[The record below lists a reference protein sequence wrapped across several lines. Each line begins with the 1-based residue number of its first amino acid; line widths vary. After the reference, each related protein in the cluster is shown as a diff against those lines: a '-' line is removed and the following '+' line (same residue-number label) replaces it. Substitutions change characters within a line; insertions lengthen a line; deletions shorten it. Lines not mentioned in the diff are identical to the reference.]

1 MNRSE
6 RRRIRRM
13 QIENEKRERR
23 ERTGSNIKKAIGATV
38 GVGAVYAGFKYRDEL
53 TDIAQIATS
62 RAAEEIGRRTGNKD
76 FQRKVQETKNVMEAV
91 SKTYNQERGGALDT
105 FTNLAKNIRPGK
117 TEDAI
122 RRRTELLNRSL
133 TESIRQNSVPSDV
146 RDSMREMRG
155 RNSDVYNKAVLRN
168 LENVLDDDKFKDV
181 LGGRKE
187 ELIAIARDSTK
198 KRNENLFRY
207 SDARD
212 SDEVDEVIISKLREF
227 NQNSERTIDLNFKDD
242 NDILE
247 TAKSFDEAIRET
259 KRVTRE
265 QRDSFETD
273 YLNKRLQSHR
283 KVDGIR
289 DNIYA
294 QEKLAEEAIRFRSI
308 QEKGSQPIRGARKGL
323 QERGWQPLTM
333 ADARERFA
341 ERDGRLFLDR
351 DASEGQTIDALF
363 SPEYKAQGGLAD
375 RFRKSGRLLGV
386 SDDIID
392 STVFSQDLYINS
404 QTNEI
409 LNIGSTEKL
418 FEDTLDFLQD
428 NFQVPVI
435 GVNPIDLLQ
444 RTHKRQQSGLPGSAI
459 YRAGDVSAFTEDTLE
474 MVQDLHSRNENSTG
488 VLAKDYVHIGDKIYD
503 GNIIENIF
511 SSESGSV
518 YDSFINQLDEN
529 LVAEGYQ
536 ILNTRR
542 GSARDFADVRS
553 RRQTSVGDP
562 NVLQRFFA
570 LDTGQETI
578 LSDLKQTLNNFEDA
592 NFGQNQVAAI
602 LRDYH
607 LEDYDQATRR
617 IQDVASKLE
626 RTATPLSKE
635 TASEVHDI
643 LANAISSNTLNPELT
658 SEMFET
664 QEGLMEAARWIGS
677 IKTTDLPEEV
687 GRRTLYD
694 LRDEIKR
701 NYEFAK
707 ENPEDFFSRKTYLF
721 DNNLFEN
728 DFTNVTGSDKP
739 RVFTGEDR
747 LRGLIESYGV
757 LSAEQRGIS
766 FEDEIQGSL
775 LKNKDSILEE
785 LSQLT
790 TSTEVQFFGKRLSNV
805 STLKERVGLAE
816 EWNDY
821 FHDNDKYMS
830 LLQTMGRV
838 EPFGSKGIE
847 TAYESVTGTNYMPIK
862 KHRGILRGIN
872 ETYNQMSEG
881 EGVGLDPVIEL
892 LGDAVNPLTGHKEV
906 TSGSIT
912 PWRMLNNLNRRVEK
926 YGLGLPS
933 DMRQSP
939 AGIIGNMS
947 VNRLL
952 KPIMAYQT
960 IKSLDDFFL
969 QGAGRRQAVQGYAN
983 MHTSMAG
990 VRDRL
995 GLTRLS
1001 KDLTTYVPGM
1011 EHLRGSPIG
1020 MAARGLS
1027 FGLLGDDRSQ
1037 EEVVDYY
1044 QSGEDPIRKGRW
1056 WELGS
1061 TTPWIGGRIEYY
1073 RPNLYRRVMSD
1084 YEYTDTMYGSRSEYW
1099 SNHWMPNIYNPLAPV
1114 NHFLLRPYHYEEKH
1128 RDSRPYA
1135 VTGGFPVLQGIPIIG
1150 PAVDGVVSSVL
1161 KPSQEHPGLRKA
1173 HRQYLRAENERLISA
1188 YTGVNAPGLL
1198 SITPKG
1204 KVNLTTNAPEVNI
1217 IDPETG
1223 MIDEEALMTNDIRFS
1238 AEREGIGQ
1246 GVGISGQVQG
1256 VQTQVTVR
1264 DLARNQIAQYNSA
1277 LAGVPQGGRVFSPGT
1292 VHNQVNPYR
1301 INAREDVF
1309 QATGLRDFKSMGIHA
1324 ADQLQDMGGM
1334 FGFVSANMAGL
1345 TTSDDRMRLEDSSR
1359 FGNWNERFW
1368 DMNLGGFDGV
1378 GGDVSEIMRRF
1389 IGGRRRNNYY
1399 NPLPNQ
1405 MPSWMP
1411 SSNYFIDFSR
1421 GDPYKKIPYGEIRLP
1436 GEAYEQVFSVQKDQF
1451 GNYSAFDRYRILAD
1465 TAPFS
1470 DEYRLAKSE
1479 VALLNQNGMLDERK
1493 QAEYRQ
1499 IREQVSK
1506 KSKKHRF
1513 YPKQFTNASI
1523 NRETVTITKVIDQNT
1538 FLTKEYGNNPIKLAG
1553 VSIRAD
1559 DEENVNL
1566 MRSIIRPGQKIQVGL
1581 DADPMNRVRDDM
1593 MDTMR
1598 AVVYAPGGVRSF
1610 GHSLRGGQ
1618 NVNQFLSNQST
1629 EDGGNITIRDD
1640 GSAVATAALHSE
1652 GQITV
1657 GKTMEWVAHDLLP
1670 NVPFLNIF
1678 ADKFYPIRTP
1688 VKEYE
1693 RLTYS
1698 KGFRSW
1704 QRPVQ
1709 DWIIPMFDTA
1719 TNMNPFLAAARGAGI
1734 FSMMSRNPQNRPLA
1748 AHVGASI
1755 YGTLAG
1761 IRSINEL
1768 TNRLVGNDEKW
1779 KPARRRQQ
1787 EEVDEYFDRIQYIKY
1802 KGLYEQAKELA
1813 KKEEGI
1819 DLDEYLRLTEEE
1831 GQSNTNYQGY
1841 LEDRKKWIN
1850 IAGKSSGS
1858 VTVKDFAK
1866 AQIKQINEQLKEID
1880 DRRPNQ
1886 MIGSYTALA
1895 LRYKEEYESTL
1906 YGAKDTYD
1914 YMKIYR
1920 AMPKRDKEF
1929 FTAFQKASPKERQ
1942 EILRLVPK
1950 NQRNIYRKQWGLDI
1964 DEDDDVSNEEFFS
1977 EYKLPGENWEGW
1989 RPETSLENIQIKVM
2003 QNEGMDLTEAN
2014 YWDEHVDRA
2023 KMSPEQ
2029 AIPIQRVSPMPLAG
2043 QINQA
2048 RLKKAL
2054 EGAGLRNVRIG
2065 MRTSASDVA
2074 HFNTQLTINKNR
2086 EEEIEEGL
2094 REYMN

>member
-1 MNRSE
+1 MSLRE
-6 RRRIRRM
+6 RRQIRRM
-13 QIENEKRERR
+13 QRDKEKEEKRRNR
-23 ERTGSNIKKAIGATV
+23 GSTVKKSIGSAV
-38 GVGAVYAGFKYRDEL
+38 GVGAIYVGFKYRDEFKE
-53 TDIAQIATS
+53 IAGIAS
-62 RAAEEIGRRTGNKD
+62 SKAAEEIGKRTGNKE
-76 FQRKVQETKNVMEAV
+76 FQEKVQETKNVMEAI
-91 SKTYNQERGGALDT
+91 SKTYQQDGAGALET
-105 FTNLAKNIRPGK
+105 FSRLAQNIRPGK
-117 TEDAI
+117 TEDMI
-122 RRRTELLNRSL
+122 RQRTSVLNRSIQ
-133 TESIRQNSVPSDV
+133 ESLRQNMIPSDV
-146 RDSMREMRG
+146 KTGMKELRG
-155 RNSDVYNKAVLRN
+155 QGAEVYQKALIEN
-168 LENVLDDDKFKDV
+168 LSNILDNEEFEEV
-181 LGGRKE
+181 LGERKE
-187 ELIAIARDSTK
+187 ELLTIARESTK
-198 KRNENLFRY
+198 RKNENLFRY
-207 SDARD
+207 TEDRKGKEI
-212 SDEVDEVIISKLREF
+212 DERVLSKVLEY
-227 NQNSERTIDLNFKDD
+227 NNNDERTIDLKFKD
-242 NDILE
+242 NEDILE
-247 TAKSFDEAIRET
+247 TAKKFDEAIQET
-259 KRVTRE
+259 KRVTAQQQRE
-265 QRDSFETD
+265 YSDFTKKLTGHQDFTD
-273 YLNKRLQSHR
+273 LKGNK
-283 KVDGIR
+283 
-289 DNIYA
+289 Y
-294 QEKLAEEAIRFRSI
+294 AEEKVLDEVTRFTSLQRRKI
-308 QEKGSQPIRGARKGL
+308 DEDDLTRRGFI
-323 QERGWQPLTM
+323 ERGWSPVSM
-333 ADARERFA
+333 KDAFQKVTEK
-341 ERDGRLFLDR
+341 DGRYFIDK
-351 DASEGQTIDALF
+351 DNADGPTIDTLF
-363 SPEYKAQGGLAD
+363 SPEYKGEKGLAS
-375 RFRKSGRLLGV
+375 RFKKIGERLGASKETIDETLFSGDLFINPKTGELINLGNTENMI
-386 SDDIID
+386 DD
-392 STVFSQDLYINS
+392 S
-404 QTNEI
+404 
-409 LNIGSTEKL
+409 LN
-418 FEDTLDFLQD
+418 FLQD

-435 GVNPIDLLQ
+435 GINPIDLLQ
-444 RTHKRQQSGLPGSAI
+444 RTYKRQQDNIVGSAI
-459 YRAGDVSAFTEDTLE
+459 YRAGDVSAFVEGELE
-474 MVQDLHSRNENSTG
+474 SVQDVYTRNKNSTG
-488 VLAKDYVHIGDKIYD
+488 VLAKDYLHIGETIYD
-503 GNIIENIF
+503 GDIKESIFDSENK
-511 SSESGSV
+511 V
-518 YDSFINQLDEN
+518 YENFVKELDKKI
-529 LVAEGYQ
+529 VAEGYE
-536 ILNTRR
+536 IIDTSR
-542 GSARDFADVRS
+542 GSAKDFAGVRS
-553 RRQTSVGDP
+553 KRRLSEDERGPLGKFFKTDP
-562 NVLQRFFA
+562 
-570 LDTGQETI
+570 DQETI
-578 LSDLKQTLNNFEDA
+578 FDDIKKVYSNYEDA
-592 NFGQNQVAAI
+592 DFGQNQAISIAADFE
-602 LRDYH
+602 LGN
-607 LEDYDQATRR
+607 YDQATRR
-617 IQDVASKLE
+617 IQNVSNKI
-626 RTATPLSKE
+626 RQTRTPLSRE
-635 TASEVHDI
+635 ASEEIHDI
-643 LANAISSNTLNPELT
+643 FAESIARKVSSPEINAESFQSIDGLMDMASRISSLEGKTDRDDIRDKTISDLT
-658 SEMFET
+658 SQISRSF
-664 QEGLMEAARWIGS
+664 
-677 IKTTDLPEEV
+677 
-687 GRRTLYD
+687 
-694 LRDEIKR
+694 
-701 NYEFAK
+701 EFAK
-707 ENPEDFFSRKTYLF
+707 ENPEEFFNRKSYLF
-721 DNNLFEN
+721 DNSIIEN
-728 DFTNVTGSDKP
+728 DFSNVTGKSKP
-739 RVFTGEDR
+739 KTFTGEDR
-747 LRGLIESYGV
+747 LRGMIETYGALLTDARGV
-757 LSAEQRGIS
+757 SLSDNIS
-766 FEDEIQGSL
+766 ESPFVD
-775 LKNKDSILEE
+775 KDSIIDEVSDLIA
-785 LSQLT
+785 
-790 TSTEVQFFGKRLSNV
+790 STEIEFFGQRLNSVGTPTDKMELVKEWGSN
-805 STLKERVGLAE
+805 
-816 EWNDY
+816 
-821 FHDNDKYMS
+821 FHTDDTYVNLHKI
-830 LLQTMGRV
+830 LGKI

-847 TAYESVTGTNYMPIK
+847 TNYENIVNTKYMPIK
-862 KHRGILRGIN
+862 KHRSLLRGIN
-872 ETYNQMSEG
+872 DAYTEMSTG
-881 EGVGLDPVIEL
+881 EGVGIDPITEL
-892 LGDAVNPLTGHKEV
+892 IGEAVNPLTGHKEV

-912 PWRMLNNLNRRVEK
+912 PWRILNNLNRRIEK
-926 YGLGLPS
+926 YGLGMS
-933 DMRQSP
+933 SENRQSP
-939 AGIIGNMS
+939 LSIIGNMS
-947 VNRLL
+947 INRLL

-960 IKSLDDFFL
+960 IKSMDDFFL
-969 QGAGRRQAVQGYAN
+969 QGAGKRQVVQGYAN

-990 VRDRL
+990 VRDQL

-1011 EHLRGSPIG
+1011 EHLRGSPVG

-1037 EEVVDYY
+1037 EEVIDYY

-1073 RPNLYRRVMSD
+1073 RPNLYRQVMSD

-1099 SNHWMPNIYNPLAPV
+1099 SNHWMPNIYNPLAPI

-1223 MIDEEALMTNDIRFS
+1223 MVDEEALMTDDIRFS

-1246 GVGISGQVQG
+1246 GVGRSGQVQG

-1264 DLARNQIAQYNSA
+1264 DLARNQMAQYNSA

-1399 NPLPNQ
+1399 NPLRNQ
-1405 MPSWMP
+1405 MPDWMP
-1411 SSNYFIDFSR
+1411 SSNYFIDFQH
-1421 GDPYKKIPYGEIRLP
+1421 GDPYKKVPYGEIRLP
-1436 GEAYEQVFSVQKDQF
+1436 GEAYEQVFSVKKDQF

-1465 TAPFS
+1465 VAPYS

-1499 IREQVSK
+1499 IREQVSN

-1610 GHSLRGGQ
+1610 GHPLRGGQ

-1678 ADKFYPIRTP
+1678 ADKFYPIHTP

-1704 QRPVQ
+1704 QRPVR

-1734 FSMMSRNPQNRPLA
+1734 FSMASRNPQNRPLA

-1761 IRSINEL
+1761 IRSIGEFA
-1768 TNRLVGNDEKW
+1768 NRLVGNDERW

-1787 EEVDEYFDRIQYIKY
+1787 EEIDEYFDRIQYIKY

-1831 GQSNTNYQGY
+1831 GQSNTNYQSY

-1858 VTVKDFAK
+1858 VTIKDFAK
-1866 AQIKQINEQLKEID
+1866 TQIKQINEQLKEID
-1880 DRRPNQ
+1880 NRRPNQ
-1886 MIGSYTALA
+1886 MIGSYAALA

-1929 FTAFQKASPKERQ
+1929 FTAFQKASPEERQ

-1964 DEDDDVSNEEFFS
+1964 DEDDNVSNEEFFS
-1977 EYKLPGENWEGW
+1977 EYRLPGKDWEGW

-2023 KMSPEQ
+2023 EMSLEK
-2029 AIPIQRVSPMPLAG
+2029 AIPVERVAPVPLFKL
-2043 QINQA
+2043 INQA
-2048 RLKKAL
+2048 RLQKAL
-2054 EGAGLRNVRIG
+2054 EGAGLKDVRIG